1 MNDFIIGQRWL
12 NDSDLSLGLG
22 IVVEADHRTVAV
34 AYPLTGETRVY
45 AKQGSPLTRITFSV
59 GDQIANTDGEQSRVQ
74 EIEDSAGLITYQCV
88 DMEGNRSSV
97 SEVALDPNIQ
107 LNRPAERLFNGQLDD
122 EKWFRLRV
130 DTWQEVEALASSPTR
145 GLVGARAKLIPH
157 QLYVANKV
165 ASRYA
170 PRVLLADEVGL
181 GKTIEAGL
189 ILHQQLLNGLVDRVL
204 LVVPESLLHQW
215 LIEMRRR
222 FQLAFRLL
230 NEDTFLDIKESEEA
244 ENPFFASQLVLC
256 SLEFLCSQPEVASSA
271 IDGQWD
277 MLVVDEAHH
286 LQWSEEESTLEYE
299 LIDAISSATP
309 SVLLLTGTPQQ
320 LGKQSHFAR
329 LRLLDPERYS
339 DFADF
344 EAEEAGYKKIAPAI
358 QALLAREQLSKS
370 QQKLIVNRLVDSE
383 SEPVR
388 QALVT
393 DKPLSEVQQDEVV
406 AELLDLHGT
415 GRVLFRNTRAAVGGF
430 PERKVTLAPLATPKQ
445 YTAEIVRSPTPD
457 LVYAELGGEAPWIQ
471 HDPRIEWLES
481 YLREDRH
488 RKTLLIAANINT
500 VLDLYECLR
509 VRMNLH
515 AAMFHEGMSI
525 VERDRAAVFFA
536 DGEDGTQILLCSEI
550 GSEGRNFQFAQDL
563 ILFDLPENPDL
574 LEQRIG
580 RIDRIGQQD
589 QIYIHVPYL
598 DSGAQN
604 ALAAWYHQAL
614 NALNA
619 PCPSAFPIYQQFRT
633 QLAQVMQDNTELVA
647 LIKQVSIAVE
657 QANLELEQ
665 GRDVLLE
672 ANSCRPTSAAKLK
685 SQIEQAEL
693 ESDLPAYLDSVFDA
707 FGVNSEVHS
716 EAAMVLR
723 PSRRMREP
731 FPHLPDDGMTIT
743 WVRDKALAHEEM
755 QFVTWEHDMVQQVLE
770 RVTKGEKGN
779 STLALLRH
787 PDYPV
792 GSFFLE
798 CLFVASVPARLQK
811 YLARATVRLVIDA
824 GGQEVSKAL
833 GYNMLN
839 RHIEKP
845 PRELARKIMQA
856 KTAHL
861 KKMCERA
868 VRLSAPAAKIIAGR
882 ATEKAS
888 TQLNAEISRLRALKL
903 RNPNVRDEE
912 IEFFEQ
918 ELQIAE
924 DFFSTLHLN
933 IDALRVIIAV

>member
-22 IVVEADHRTVAV
+22 IVVEADHRTVAI

-45 AKQGSPLTRITFSV
+45 AKQGSPLTRIIFSV
-59 GDQIANTDGEQSRVQ
+59 GDEIADTDGQRSRVQ
-74 EIEDSAGLITYQCV
+74 EIEELAGLISYHCIGA
-88 DMEGNRSSV
+88 EGSRSLM

-122 EKWFRLRV
+122 EKWFRLRRE
-130 DTWQEVEALASSPTR
+130 TWQEIEALASSPTR
-145 GLVGARAKLIPH
+145 GLIGARAQLIPH

-204 LVVPESLLHQW
+204 IVVPDSLLHQW
-215 LIEMRRR
+215 LVEMRRR

-230 NEDTFLDIKESEEA
+230 NQDTFLDIKESEET

-271 IDGQWD
+271 LDGQWD

-299 LIDAISSATP
+299 LIDAISSATA

-339 DFADF
+339 DFSVF
-344 EAEEAGYKKIAPAI
+344 EAEEAGYQKIAPAI
-358 QALLAREQLSKS
+358 QALLARDQLSKPHH
-370 QQKLIVNRLVDSE
+370 KLIAERLLDSE
-383 SEPVR
+383 SETVR
-388 QALVT
+388 KALKT
-393 DKPLSEVQQDEVV
+393 DKPLTEHQQDEII

-415 GRVLFRNTRAAVGGF
+415 GRVLFRNTRVAVGGF
-430 PERKVTLAPLATPKQ
+430 PERGVALFPLAAPEQ
-445 YTAEIVRSPTPD
+445 YTVELLGSPTPE
-457 LVYAELGGEAPWIQ
+457 LLYSELGGEPPWIQ
-471 HDPRIEWLES
+471 IDPRIEWLES
-481 YLREDRH
+481 YLREDRR
-488 RKTLLIAANINT
+488 RKTLLIAADINT
-500 VLDLYECLR
+500 VMDLYEALR

-525 VERDRAAVFFA
+525 VERDRAAAFFA
-536 DGEDGTQILLCSEI
+536 DGDDGTQILLCSEI

-563 ILFDLPENPDL
+563 VLFDLPENPDL

-589 QIYIHVPYL
+589 QIRIHVPFIN
-598 DSGAQN
+598 SGAQK
-604 ALAAWYHQAL
+604 ALADWYHQAL
-614 NALNA
+614 NAFNT

-633 QLAQVMQDNTELVA
+633 QLALVMQDNAGLAA
-647 LIKQVSIAVE
+647 LIKEVNGAVVK
-657 QANLELEQ
+657 ANLELEQ

-672 ANSCRPTSAAKLK
+672 ANSCRPAVAAKLR
-685 SQIEQAEL
+685 SEIEQAEL

-716 EAAMVLR
+716 EAAVVLR
-723 PSRRMREP
+723 PSSRMREP

-743 WVRDKALAHEEM
+743 WVREKALAHEEM

-770 RVTKGEKGN
+770 RVITGEKGN
-779 STLALLRH
+779 ATLALLRH

-792 GSFFLE
+792 GNFFLE
-798 CLFVASVPARLQK
+798 CLFVANVPARLQK
-811 YLARATVRLVIDA
+811 YMARATVRLVIDS
-824 GGQEVSKAL
+824 GGQEVGKSM
-833 GYNMLN
+833 GHNMLN

-856 KTAHL
+856 KTPHL

-888 TQLNAEISRLRALKL
+888 TQLNAEISRLKALKV
-903 RNPNVRDEE
+903 RNPIVRDEE
-912 IEFFEQ
+912 IGFFEQ
-918 ELQIAE
+918 ELEIAE

-933 IDALRVIIAV
+933 IDALRVVIAV